1 MFFITLAIDSV
12 NKGVF
17 SNMTQTVNEVTDLMR
32 SPPRKYKMPQALSG
46 ATIKYIFIG
55 LLMLL
60 LLLIVFMGSKRLQE
74 APPAD
79 LHIDASTLNAAE
91 YAVLQQSIQQQHV
104 GSFFSTDLQAI
115 QDKILRLSWVDE
127 VSVTRDW
134 QQGIVITA
142 LPKKAIAHFGTER
155 LIDAKGA
162 VFVPADGR
170 ELVNANYVTLQGETD
185 KGPVI
190 MQEMQQIN
198 EWYEPLDMHVA
209 DIILT
214 PRMTWVVRFDT
225 GLRVIVDNESTAQKL
240 IALRDALNHQLKD
253 RRAEIQS
260 VDLRYKNGFAITW
273 HSTASS

>member
-1 MFFITLAIDSV
+1 
-12 NKGVF
+12 
-17 SNMTQTVNEVTDLMR
+17 
-32 SPPRKYKMPQALSG
+32 MPQALSG
-46 ATIKYIFIG
+46 HTIKYVFISA
-55 LLMLL
+55 LVLL
-60 LLLIVFMGSKRLQE
+60 LLLIVFMGTKRLQE

-79 LHIDASTLNAAE
+79 VYIDASTLNTAQ
-91 YAVLQQSIQQQHV
+91 YQSLKQTVSHQQV
-104 GSFFSTDLQAI
+104 GSFFNTDLQALR
-115 QDKILRLSWVDE
+115 DVALRLSWVDE
-127 VSVTRDW
+127 VSVSRDW

-142 LPKKAIAHFGTER
+142 LPKKAVAHFGTER

-170 ELVNANYVTLQGETD
+170 ELTNDSYATLQGESD

-190 MQEMQQIN
+190 MQQMQQVN
-198 EWYEPLDMHVA
+198 EWYEPLNMHVA

-260 VDLRYKNGFAITW
+260 VDLRYKNGFAIAW
-273 HSTASS
+273 HSNAAS